1 MPRKVLFATDLSNYA
16 RAVTDCVAGLAQSG
30 VREAV
35 LLHVV
40 DAALSYVEGAVG
52 FDVVGQLRLDAQR
65 ALADEARR
73 LEDHGLAVQTRVEV
87 GVPAREIVRVAEEEG
102 VWLIVVGAYGRTLF
116 EDVLLGSVAERVLHL
131 ARRPVLVERPRVL
144 AGLNAAEC
152 QRRGART
159 FARILLP
166 TDFSP
171 AAEVAQR
178 FVAGL
183 NDPRPEGVVCLHV
196 LDERALRGRPG
207 EAAARREAHAVERLQ
222 RIVADL
228 EAHGVPAQGRLERG
242 IPVDKIVEVAEEEG
256 VGSTVVGSRGRGM
269 VAELLLG
276 STADGVVRR
285 SRGPVVVVPR
295 RAADGE

>member
-1 MPRKVLFATDLSNYA
+1 MPRKVLFATDLSKYA
-16 RAVTDCVAGLAQSG
+16 RAVTDCVAGLSQSG
-30 VREAV
+30 VREVV

-52 FDVVGQLRLDAQR
+52 FDIVGQLKTDAQQS
-65 ALADEARR
+65 LAAEAHR
-73 LEDHGLAVQTRVEV
+73 LEEHGLAVRTRVEV
-87 GVPAREIVRVAEEEG
+87 GVPGKEIARVAEEED
-102 VWLIVVGAYGRTLF
+102 VWLIAVGAYGRSLL

-152 QRRGART
+152 RRRGAYL

-171 AAEVAQR
+171 AAGVAQG

-183 NDPRPEGVVCLHV
+183 SAPLPQEVVCLHV
-196 LDERALRGRPG
+196 LEDRAWRGRAA
-207 EAAARREAHAVERLQ
+207 EAVARLEAEAEGRLQ

-228 EAHGVPAQGRLERG
+228 VQRGVPARSRLERG
-242 IPVDKIVEVAEEEG
+242 APVDKIVAVAAEEG
-256 VGSTVVGSRGRGM
+256 VGSVVMGSRGRGR

-276 STADGVVRR
+276 SVAEGVVRR
-285 SRGPVVVVPR
+285 SRGPVVVVPQR
-295 RAADGE
+295 GADGG